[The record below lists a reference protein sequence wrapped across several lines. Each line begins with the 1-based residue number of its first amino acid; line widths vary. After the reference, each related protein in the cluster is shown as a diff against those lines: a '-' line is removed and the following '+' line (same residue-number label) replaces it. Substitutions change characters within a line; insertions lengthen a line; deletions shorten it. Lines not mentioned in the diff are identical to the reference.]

1 MKTIYALILLAA
13 VVCIPV
19 DPPQAQPDFSTLE
32 YRFVGPMRGGR
43 VTAVA
48 GTAAQPSV
56 FYMGAT
62 GGGVWKTEDYGTSW
76 SNLSDGYFNS
86 PSVGAIRVAESD
98 PNILYVG
105 TGSDG
110 LRSNVIPGD
119 GVYKSVDAGRTWE
132 HIGLQESGHI
142 GAVEIHPHNHNI
154 VFVAAIGNAF
164 KPNRQRGVFRT
175 VDGGVTWEQVLFISD
190 SVGITDVELLP
201 GNPDIIYASA
211 WQAERKPWTILSGGR
226 NGGVYKSVD
235 GGDTWHKLTKGLPAG
250 VVGKID
256 LAVCRA
262 DSRVLYALVEAKE
275 GAGLY
280 RSDDQGKSFKMAS
293 DKFELLD
300 RPFYYCNVDVDPTNA
315 DIVYVNSTRF
325 WKSED
330 AGKSWQSR
338 PVPHGDN
345 HDMWTNPDNPQIM
358 IQANDGGANVSI
370 NGGRTWS
377 TQFNQPTAELY
388 QVEVDDQH
396 PYWLYAGQQDNY
408 STIAVPSAPPY
419 AMQAGHLGWIMS
431 TGGCETGPAV
441 PKPGDPDIV
450 YANCKG
456 RFSVYNKRTGQE
468 KRYDV

>member
-1 MKTIYALILLAA
+1 MMKTTALYLILSLL
-13 VVCIPV
+13 CILSESSI
-19 DPPQAQPDFSTLE
+19 AQPDFDPLE

-48 GTAAQPSV
+48 GTAAQPAT
-56 FYMGAT
+56 FYMGST
-62 GGGVWKTEDYGTSW
+62 GGGVWKTEDYGVTW
-76 SNLSDGYFNS
+76 ANLSDGYFNS
-86 PSVGAIRVAESD
+86 PSIGAMRVAESD
-98 PNILYVG
+98 PNIIYVG

-119 GVYKSVDAGRTWE
+119 GVYKSVDAGATWE
-132 HIGLQESGHI
+132 HVGLRATGQI
-142 GAVEIHPHNHNI
+142 GAVEIHPDNHNV

-164 KPNRQRGVFRT
+164 KPNRERGVFRT
-175 VDGGVTWEQVLFISD
+175 RDGGATWEHVLYISD
-190 SVGITDVELLP
+190 SVGIVDVEFLP
-201 GNPDIIYASA
+201 GNPQVLYASA

-235 GGDTWHKLTKGLPAG
+235 GGDTWQKLQKGLPDG
-250 VVGKID
+250 VIGKID
-256 LAVCRA
+256 LAVCRS
-262 DSRVLYALVEAKE
+262 DSRVVYALVEALE

-280 RSDDQGKSFKMAS
+280 RSDDQGKSFRLVS
-293 DKFELLD
+293 DKYELLD
-300 RPFYYCNVDVDPTNA
+300 RPFYYCNVDVDPNNP
-315 DIVYVNSTRF
+315 DIIYVNSTRF

-330 AGKSWQSR
+330 GGRTWRSR

-345 HDMWTNPDNPQIM
+345 HDIWINPDNSQVM

-370 NGGRTWS
+370 NGGQTWS
-377 TQFNQPTAELY
+377 SQFNQPTAELY

-408 STIAVPSAPPY
+408 TTIAVPSAPPY
-419 AMQAGHLGWIMS
+419 GMQAGHLGWIMN

-468 KRYDV
+468 